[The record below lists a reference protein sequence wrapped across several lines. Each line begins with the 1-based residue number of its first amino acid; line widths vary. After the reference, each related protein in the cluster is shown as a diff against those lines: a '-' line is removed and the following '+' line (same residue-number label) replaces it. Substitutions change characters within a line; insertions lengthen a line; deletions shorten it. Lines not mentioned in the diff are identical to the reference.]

1 MAKQQSFGEKVAKQ
15 KARAAEEGMVIK
27 LIESKKSADGRSW
40 KFNERFVRVKS
51 LDELDKIQ

>member
-15 KARAAEEGMVIK
+15 RAKAAEEGIVIK
-27 LIESKKSADGRSW
+27 LVESKRSADGRSW
-40 KFNERFVRVKS
+40 KFNERLVRVKS